1 MASELAAL
9 ERAIAAIA
17 PLRSVDDINAHHAA
31 FRAAAV
37 ALARQDEASRRAT
50 VAALDLPVP
59 ASGPARVFVL
69 SWLAAVAGDSRY
81 LVQIQQTLA
90 TTAFTHQQRHFFY
103 WQVLT
108 RHSHLPRRPEL
119 EPASMYA
126 ALLEQYRRSANVPAA
141 RIAPADRDRDCV
153 VVITSQL
160 LGVQHA
166 PTADC
171 LDYCRVLQAALG
183 KRVILINTADMPW
196 TLPLAYYEPMRFNR
210 LEEYTALRRLTFK
223 DQTFEFYQCE
233 KPMPNLGELR
243 AILETVRTRRPLFV
257 FSLGHSNVAA
267 DLCSQF
273 VTVATMPFGTDLPRA
288 KSDAYILPRARRT
301 ADAAFMERW
310 GIGAEQIIEAE
321 YTFRLPERSASFTRA
336 RLGLPADAY
345 VIAVVGNRL
354 ADEVTPA
361 VAAQLADL
369 LAAVPEAFVA
379 FLGTFPN
386 YEDVVRHS
394 PALRERTRF
403 LGYHQDVQAVYE
415 CCDAYFNP
423 PRYGGGS
430 SAAFAL
436 AMGLPVMTANGGDV
450 ANIAG
455 PAFILDSPEAI
466 RAAVARLAGDRGYR
480 AEQSAAARARFAEIS
495 DRERMLTRIL
505 TGVEARL

>member
-9 ERAIAAIA
+9 ERAIAALA

-141 RIAPADRDRDCV
+141 RIAPADRVRDCV

-321 YTFRLPERSASFTRA
+321 YTFRLPERSASFTRGAAELA
-336 RLGLPADAY
+336 RHSDDADFLTCTYGTPAH
-345 VIAVVGNRL
+345 
-354 ADEVTPA
+354 TA

-455 PAFILDSPEAI
+455 PAFILDSPGAI

-480 AEQSAAARARFAEIS
+480 AEQSAAARARFAEING
-495 DRERMLTRIL
+495 ERRP
-505 TGVEARL
+505 